1 MTTSQARLTIG
12 ALARQAGVSAQTLRH
27 YDRLGLLRP
36 SATSAARYRLYTE
49 ADRARLELIRALRA
63 LDLDL
68 DTIGRL
74 LRGAVGVQKA
84 AELHL
89 RTLDHQMRTLE
100 RRRAVLRVLLASNA
114 PATADRLARLQALAG
129 FEQMERAQFLSDQ
142 LDRRLRGAG
151 TERLQRWI
159 RAAAVVDL
167 PESPSE
173 AQVEAWLEL
182 AEMVSDPTF
191 LERHRRRSA
200 GDGEQHASHWPTD
213 LAALYRP
220 AATAARAGIDPRSAK
235 GRAIVRRWT
244 HAFAERSG
252 RRDRRAFAM
261 DVLRGIDAQEDPREQ
276 RFWQLVAVLKPEVG
290 SSAISVAWP
299 WLVDGLRAWV
309 GADASRRE
317 LGRSTSK
324 TRRSLARRPS

>member
-1 MTTSQARLTIG
+1 MTTRSARLTVG
-12 ALARQAGVSAQTLRH
+12 ELARQAGVSAQTLRH
-27 YDRLGLLRP
+27 YDRLGLLKP

-49 ADRARLELIRALRA
+49 QDRARLELIRALRA

-100 RRRAVLRVLLASNA
+100 RRRAVLRVLLHADT

-129 FEQMERAQFLSDQ
+129 FEQMEREQFLADQ
-142 LDRRLRGAG
+142 LDRRLSGAG
-151 TERLQRWI
+151 SPRLQGWI

-167 PESPSE
+167 PTSPTE

-182 AEMVSDPTF
+182 AEMVSDPSF
-191 LERHRRRSA
+191 LEQHRQRSA
-200 GDGEQHASHWPTD
+200 GDRADGGARWPSD
-213 LAALYRP
+213 MALLYRP
-220 AATAARAGIDPRSAK
+220 AAAAARAGVDPRSAK
-235 GRAIVRRWT
+235 GEAIVRRWT
-244 HAFAERSG
+244 RAFAARSG
-252 RRDRRAFAM
+252 RRDWRAFAGDM
-261 DVLRGIDAQEDPREQ
+261 LHAIDAQHDTREQ

-290 SSAISVAWP
+290 QSAISVAWP
-299 WLVDGLRAWV
+299 WLMVGLRAWV
-309 GADASRRE
+309 GSGASTPGTPKRAPRR
-317 LGRSTSK
+317 
-324 TRRSLARRPS
+324 